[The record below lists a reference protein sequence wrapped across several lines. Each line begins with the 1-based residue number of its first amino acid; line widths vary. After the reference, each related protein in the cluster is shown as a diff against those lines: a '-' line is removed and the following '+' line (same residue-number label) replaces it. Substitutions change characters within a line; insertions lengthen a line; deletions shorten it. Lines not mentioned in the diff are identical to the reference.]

1 MVNVG
6 NIYCGGVTASSQI
19 TCNGG
24 FALPF
29 GHDVTAGGYSVLG
42 KNSAV
47 DIDLGNGWK
56 IRVRQGMICGHIQS

>member
-24 FALPF
+24 FTLPF
-29 GHDVTAGGYSVLG
+29 GQDVTAGGYSVIG
-42 KNSAV
+42 KDSAV
-47 DIDLGNGWK
+47 DIDLGNG
-56 IRVRQGMICGHIQS
+56 